1 MKKGL
6 KLFHFIGLF
15 KAKSIEITKEIIDSF
30 CLPEQNRKYHPVPS
44 KNENAMENI
53 YVINNPNL
61 IVKLGWPENLVDEEI
76 SNDGSQNDENA
87 IYSDKKVKALG
98 HGMLCLN
105 YD

>member
-30 CLPEQNRKYHPVPS
+30 CLPEQNRKYHPLPS
-44 KNENAMENI
+44 KNDNNLEHI

-61 IVKLGWPENLVDEEI
+61 IVKLGWPENLIDEEV
-76 SNDGSQNDENA
+76 SNDDSQNVENS

-98 HGMLCLN
+98 HGMFLCS
-105 YD
+105 Y

>member
-30 CLPEQNRKYHPVPS
+30 CLPEQNRKYHPLPF
-44 KNENAMENI
+44 KNENAMEYI
-53 YVINNPNL
+53 YLINNPNL
-61 IVKLGWPENLVDEEI
+61 IVKLGWPENLADEEDNN
-76 SNDGSQNDENA
+76 NDSESDENA

-98 HGMLCLN
+98 HGM
-105 YD
+105 Y